1 MILTVPTAE
10 SKHTFHFRKSFDL
23 KYETIEIVTSKT
35 VITITSSAV
44 VSNKPHIRKIL
55 KILLE
60 KK

>member
-1 MILTVPTAE
+1 MKLTVPTAE
-10 SKHTFHFRKSFDL
+10 SKHTFHFRRVFDL
-23 KYETIEIVTSKT
+23 KYETIETVTNKT

-44 VSNKPHIRKIL
+44 VSNILHIRKML